1 MPRPHATFCDL
12 PPGRDH
18 GQFCVSRPVAREA
31 VAMNEAGRPVDLTVD
46 LAVRRAR
53 RGGHRL
59 VRVIAEPPTIAA
71 RSVALLP
78 SGTARQLA
86 AALIVAADQAD
97 ELDRDV
103 SARLAP

>member
-1 MPRPHATFCDL
+1 
-12 PPGRDH
+12 
-18 GQFCVSRPVAREA
+18 
-31 VAMNEAGRPVDLTVD
+31 MNEAGKPVDLSVD
-46 LAVRRAR
+46 LAVRRAGR
-53 RGGHRL
+53 HGHRL

-97 ELDRDV
+97 ELDRNV
-103 SARLAP
+103 STHPTP